1 MAAPA
6 QHEPARRNRAALVAG
21 SIFVLTMAQLVVA
34 VLADDLAQF
43 AGKNFVS
50 RLVAY
55 PVLMLAAPAAYGV
68 RNLMAA
74 RSGRPRK
81 PLPWNAFAW
90 LMLPFLVDVTGN
102 SLNLYDTVTWWD
114 DANHF
119 LNWFL
124 LSCGVAL
131 LLFATSV
138 SPRWAVGWLVA
149 GLGALFAVV
158 WELGEWYAFIR
169 HGKELD
175 TAYQDTLG
183 DEALG
188 SLGAA
193 CAAVLMTRLRA
204 SGRG

>member
-1 MAAPA
+1 VALPA

-21 SIFVLTMAQLVVA
+21 GIFVLTMAQLVVA
-34 VLADDLAQF
+34 VVADDLVQF

-55 PVLMLAAPAAYGV
+55 PVLMLAVPAVYAG
-68 RNLMAA
+68 RNVLRA
-74 RSGRPRK
+74 RRGKARE

-102 SLNLYDTVTWWD
+102 TLNLYDTVTWWD

-124 LSCGVAL
+124 LSCGVGL
-131 LLFATSV
+131 LLAATRL
-138 SPRWAVGWLVA
+138 SPPWALGWLVA
-149 GLGALFAVV
+149 GLGALFAIV

-193 CAAVLMTRLRA
+193 VAGLLVTRLQHAR
-204 SGRG
+204 SR